1 MPLYATAARQ
11 DHAARAVD
19 RVWLLDLEWSGRIYR
34 LSSVPIVL
42 TDDTGVDRQYTGGV
56 LSDPSVSRTTNRS
69 GVDDAAASAPLE
81 LAIDSADIA
90 SRIAG
95 GSRLQEARG
104 WLYEVHTDKDGAVIQ
119 TWSQRIAHVVNG
131 RATNPVFDDPDSPVS
146 AVSFTLEEQP
156 ADEAT
161 PLIEPTAVVD
171 ATTWPDIEG
180 DASDGKVYPLVV
192 GSPGVFRLADGADGI
207 TSGSPAYAI
216 TYQGNRVEKILVA
229 GHVVIAD
236 QVRVFDSNGGAE
248 TFTVQAATDG
258 RGRLISFCN
267 IHSAGSL
274 DTTIGTTYYVR
285 WPDGGGLESPFK
297 PGEAI
302 TGAGDLLRWFGL
314 LSGADVD
321 LSAFAA
327 EAGYLNRFK
336 ISGFYNDAEQLTYEA
351 ITELIDYLPGV
362 GIRRD
367 SNGLRPT
374 VRRLDYPDAGCA
386 GTIYGR
392 YTDPVTLAP
401 KASPDF
407 SPLDAWTYQTSEQD
421 LTNAVTVSFAKRVK
435 TGRYRRR
442 LTVTPAPES
451 GQQDQT
457 ATSYAT
463 FGESRS
469 QRIQARNVEIPIVYD
484 EVTAGIIAADTVRQE
499 AFTYRT
505 RSYFAGFR
513 FGWLKVNEQYLLT
526 DDVYTDVQVECIGKE
541 PTPGG
546 YVITLALDDDPVR
559 LAPKTV

>member
-42 TDDTGVDRQYTGGV
+42 ADDTGVDRQYTGGM

-104 WLYEVHTDKDGAVIQ
+104 WLYEVLIDKDGAVIQ

-161 PLIEPTAVVD
+161 PLIEPTAVID
-171 ATTWPDIEG
+171 ASTWPEAD
-180 DASDGKVYPLVV
+180 DTDSDGKVYPLVV
-192 GSPGVFRLADGADGI
+192 GTPGVFRLADGGDGI
-207 TSGSPAYAI
+207 TSGSPAYP
-216 TYQGNRVEKILVA
+216 VEFTVSNADRILIA
-229 GHVVIAD
+229 GHVVTAET
-236 QVRVFDSNGGAE
+236 VRVFDSSGNAD
-248 TFTVQAATDG
+248 TRTVQHRRDA
-258 RGRLISFCN
+258 RGRMV
-267 IHSAGSL
+267 ATVTPGSTL
-274 DTTIGTTYYVR
+274 SKTDSLYYVR

-351 ITELIDYLPGV
+351 ITELVDYLPGV

-386 GTIYGR
+386 GTIYAR